1 MKNEPVGLFGKNS
14 QIILFFWVSFLM
26 SAAIICFCCSIAAS
40 RCTMCKTHRGKR
52 FKKGCNCVRTDLV
65 SLRKY
70 LSMNSFS
77 RVYLILFSSHLFT
90 FRLVYLTMFNSIWSN
105 LTLLYLILFGFV
117 RFLILNNSGQLFYLK
132 VEWLQRLVLLQG
144 ETEIR
149 RGKVINLRVTL
160 MCQLSL
166 FPYGF

>member
-1 MKNEPVGLFGKNS
+1 MENEPVGLFGKNS
-14 QIILFFWVSFLM
+14 QIILFFWVSFLI

-117 RFLILNNSGQLFYLK
+117 RFFNSEQFWAIILP
-132 VEWLQRLVLLQG
+132 QG
-144 ETEIR
+144 WVTSKTCSPPR
-149 RGKVINLRVTL
+149 RDRDSTR
-160 MCQLSL
+160 QSH
-166 FPYGF
+166 